1 VTFALSEQV
10 HNLKVWTV
18 ANQKGG
24 VGKTTTVA
32 TLSGLLAEQGHRV
45 LMVDC
50 DPHASLTSYFGFDPD
65 NLQTSLYDVFE
76 QDPSSRSELPDSLL
90 LETSISTMKL
100 IPSSIALATLDRKF
114 SSRPGMGL
122 VIKRLKQYMASDFDY
137 MLLDCPPV
145 LGVLLVNALA
155 ACEQLIIPV
164 QTEYLALKG
173 LERMMHTINMVTKAQ
188 KHSIEYTIVPTMFDR
203 RTKASIATLR
213 NMRDEF
219 GIHLWPK
226 VIPVDTKFR
235 DSSKMH
241 QVPHLAF
248 PDSRGVYAYR
258 KLLETLKAKEVSIQ
272 VA

>member
-1 VTFALSEQV
+1 
-10 HNLKVWTV
+10 LKVWTV

-32 TLSGLLAEQGHRV
+32 ALSGLLAEQGQRV

-65 NLQTSLYDVFE
+65 ALHTSLFDVFE
-76 QDPSSRSELPDSLL
+76 QDPSNRSELPESLL
-90 LETSISTMKL
+90 LDTSIESLKL

-114 SSRPGMGL
+114 STRPGMGL
-122 VIKRLKQYMASDFDY
+122 IIRKLKHYMAPEFDY

-145 LGVLLVNALA
+145 LGVLLINALA
-155 ACEQLIIPV
+155 ACQQLIIPV

-188 KHSIEYTIVPTMFDR
+188 KHSIQYTIVPTMFDR

-219 GIHLWPK
+219 GGHLWPK

-235 DSSKMH
+235 DASKMH

-248 PDSRGVYAYR
+248 PESRGVYAYR
-258 KLLETLKAKEVSIQ
+258 KLLETLESNEISIQ